1 MIPRVVDFF
10 ILRHREISSSDELTL
25 CQSTSR
31 WTGELFRSLSRT
43 VLRQSSIASFTLV
56 RIRIT
61 ISGTALR
68 AGFVAPKMGNI
79 CKFGSASRQIDG

>member
-1 MIPRVVDFF
+1 MIPRVVDFL
-10 ILRHREISSSDELTL
+10 ILRHREISSSDEFTL

-31 WTGELFRSLSRT
+31 WTGELFKSLSRT
-43 VLRQSSIASFTLV
+43 VLRQSSMASFTAV
-56 RIRIT
+56 TKRIT

-79 CKFGSASRQIDG
+79 CVFESASRQIYG

>member
-10 ILRHREISSSDELTL
+10 ILRHGEISSAAELTL

-31 WTGELFRSLSRT
+31 WTGELFKSLSRK
-43 VLRQSSIASFTLV
+43 VLRRSSIASFTAV
-56 RIRIT
+56 TKRIT

-68 AGFVAPKMGNI
+68 AGFEAPKMGNI
-79 CKFGSASRQIDG
+79 CMFESAGRQIDG